1 MAIKELFV
9 VDIVGYREGSVAVFA
24 VGVADGIFVVIIT
37 DGYIVDIGFAVLI
50 VGDLEGFIVG
60 LIVGIMV
67 LFTISVRLL
76 LLKSVYVGKL
86 VGFNVLLYMALDS
99 LTTAVEDEVSTDND
113 EGCVVDT
120 KILEFLSL
128 DMMIFAIQIIYV
140 RATQEIFYFT
150 NRFSPS
156 QVTMINN

>member
-9 VDIVGYREGSVAVFA
+9 IDIVGYREGSVAV

-37 DGYIVDIGFAVLI
+37 DGYIVDIGFAELI

-60 LIVGIMV
+60 LMVGLMVGLVV
-67 LFTISVRLL
+67 LFTMSVRLL
-76 LLKSVYVGKL
+76 LLKSVDVGKL
-86 VGFNVLLYMALDS
+86 VGLNVLLYMALDS

-128 DMMIFAIQIIYV
+128 DMMIFAILMII
-140 RATQEIFYFT
+140 ILD
-150 NRFSPS
+150 P
-156 QVTMINN
+156 